1 VWRYPLLSLFAL
13 TYVVWGAYNWYIG
26 RPVHTLDGILVPG
39 EPLQADVAASTA
51 AFRYGRWA
59 LTPRASYRI
68 TARILG
74 VERYHFDQ
82 LSGLIP
88 EDLALGWGPMSDNR
102 ILDRMEIHQ
111 SDRFYFWRASREL
124 SLGRDVI
131 ISHSANTHVI
141 PGNATLG
148 RQLSSL
154 RPGQV
159 VRLTSLL
166 VNARRDDGAWIDTS
180 MVRTDTGAGAC
191 EVMLVQ
197 EVDTAPDVYATA
209 VDDAAAS
216 AAPPGADP

>member
-1 VWRYPLLSLFAL
+1 VWRHPLLTLFAL
-13 TYVVWGAYNWYIG
+13 TYVGWGAYHWYIG
-26 RPVHTLDGILVPG
+26 RPVHTPDGILAPN
-39 EPLQADVAASTA
+39 EPLQADVADSTVASLH
-51 AFRYGRWA
+51 GRWT

-74 VERYHFDQ
+74 VERYHFDP

-102 ILDRMEIHQ
+102 ILDKMDIYQ

-124 SLGRDVI
+124 PLARDAI

-141 PGNATLG
+141 PENATVS
-148 RQLSSL
+148 RQLSRL

-159 VRLTSLL
+159 ITLTGFL
-166 VNARRDDGAWIDTS
+166 VNARRDDGAWINTS

-191 EVMLVQ
+191 ELLLVHA
-197 EVDTAPDVYATA
+197 VDTADAT
-209 VDDAAAS
+209 
-216 AAPPGADP
+216 P